1 MINIL
6 IVDDQKAIADS
17 LASKLDLKS
26 AGIDAAYTAY
36 SAMEAKLVMMNFD
49 IDILLTDIE
58 MPEEDGL
65 SLFKWTKEKYP
76 NIVGVFLTSHADFSY
91 AQEAIRLGGF
101 DYILQ
106 PALYENIEAT
116 LKRAV
121 KEAQNKRYMSQ
132 IKTASKVIE
141 DQRDSM
147 MELFNMKASEGNDAE
162 ADIIYKKMKSMFFS
176 SYKEVGFHA
185 LWIQIIRFD
194 CRCNNKWNENLLK
207 LVFRNVLEELFEDY
221 GLKVMIAKEDFQ
233 NYMIYAVGE
242 RDTIPVE
249 NWIKGVEDFAAFIN
263 GRLDFKIAIYPK
275 RHELYEHSGQLHQE
289 LLARREKNTTK
300 DIGVLWEN
308 TLCESAIGDNVERIR
323 KAEDYIRANIANGI
337 TRTQVADYVHL
348 NEDYFTREFKKYTG
362 YTYKDYEVM
371 IRMETAKNTLGKT
384 NLPVSIVASR
394 VGYDNFSHFSK
405 AFKKYTGLT
414 PQEFRKENSHK
425 S

>member
-1 MINIL
+1 MVNIL

-17 LASKLDLKS
+17 LASRLDLQGV
-26 AGIDAAYTAY
+26 GIDHAHVAY

-65 SLFKWTKEKYP
+65 SLFKWTREKYP
-76 NIVGVFLTSHADFSY
+76 HIVGVFLTSHADFAY
-91 AQEAIRLGGF
+91 AQEAIRIGGF

-106 PALYENIEAT
+106 PALYENIEES

-121 KEAQNKRYMSQ
+121 KEAETRRYLSQ

-147 MELFNMKASEGNDAE
+147 MELFIMKANEGNDAE
-162 ADIIYKKMKSMFFS
+162 ADCIYKKMKNMFFAGYRDVS
-176 SYKEVGFHA
+176 FHA

-207 LVFRNVLEELFEDY
+207 LVFRNVLEELFEDH
-221 GLKVMIAKEDFQ
+221 GLKVMIAKQDLQ
-233 NYMIYAVGE
+233 NYVVYGVCE
-242 RDTIPVE
+242 KDTLPVE
-249 NWIKGVEDFAAFIN
+249 KWIKGVDDFADFIN
-263 GRLDFKIAIYPK
+263 GRLDFKIAVYPK
-275 RHELYEHSGQLHQE
+275 RHELYEHSAQLQQE
-289 LLARREKNTTK
+289 LSSRKEKNVAG
-300 DIGVLWEN
+300 DIGVFWEN
-308 TLCESAIGDNVERIR
+308 ALCESVIGDNVERIR

-371 IRMETAKNTLGKT
+371 IRMEMAKNTLEKT
-384 NLPVSIVASR
+384 NLPISIVASR